1 MEKLLVELQDENG
14 NIYYLHTDGRVV
26 FCSDGES
33 VESKL
38 NKKVNAADII
48 NNCTSTATNKP
59 LAAAQGKTLWERITS
74 VITSLTN
81 HQSSADH
88 DGRYY
93 TETEINTKLNT
104 KITASG
110 GDAADAKVSGFT
122 ANNTSFPVPA
132 AGQTFRVMW
141 GIMAKFCNDVKS
153 SCFLISNIVNNC
165 TSTATNK
172 ALSAAQGKALWDK
185 YTQLNSDKHNK
196 IKSRA
201 FNPTYT
207 ANVEEPGVKT
217 NIWIRQW
224 GAVVHVHY
232 YVKLKVSCN
241 KTYTDYQI
249 ASGLPA
255 ALYSGHSGACCID
268 DEKADCFTELLDD
281 GILLCKVRSTNMAG
295 KIFIGGF
302 TYIAKND
309 TW

>member
-185 YTQLNSDKHNK
+185 YTQLNSDLAWAGLTFTP
-196 IKSRA
+196 SS
-201 FNPTYT
+201 TYVT
-207 ANVEEPGVKT
+207 DNYTYAYRMGNVCLCALSFAAK
-217 NIWIRQW
+217 
-224 GAVVHVHY
+224 
-232 YVKLKVSCN
+232 VKLNAWAKVVVGTVS
-241 KTYTDYQI
+241 
-249 ASGLPA
+249 LPSKMACFCMGYAQNA
-255 ALYSGHSGACCID
+255 AKSVVFSVGNIVESSSEGRNIYLETLNQTI
-268 DEKADCFTELLDD
+268 E
-281 GILLCKVRSTNMAG
+281 AG
-295 KIFIGGF
+295 DWLRGF
-302 TYIAKND
+302 LIYFYRN
-309 TW
+309 

>member
-1 MEKLLVELQDENG
+1 MTKLLVELQDENG

-33 VESKL
+33 VENKL
-38 NKKVNAADII
+38 NKKVNTADII

-93 TETEINTKLNT
+93 TEEEINTKLNT

-122 ANNTSFPVPA
+122 ANNTSFPVPT
-132 AGQTFRVMW
+132 AGQTFRAMW

-185 YTQLNSDKHNK
+185 YTQLNSDKLNIAKVYKQLWYGDGWTSGTLTVPDFSQYNLFLIGFSHVPIPMIGFKFLNTLY
-196 IKSRA
+196 A
-201 FNPTYT
+201 Y
-207 ANVEEPGVKT
+207 GVDL
-217 NIWIRQW
+217 NAQYGQRIYCAQ
-224 GAVVHVHY
+224 
-232 YVKLKVSCN
+232 CN
-241 KTYTDYQI
+241 
-249 ASGLPA
+249 
-255 ALYSGHSGACCID
+255 YSGNVLSNLKTSNVLYYYGGDVGNKETFPITHV
-268 DEKADCFTELLDD
+268 F
-281 GILLCKVRSTNMAG
+281 GIV
-295 KIFIGGF
+295 
-302 TYIAKND
+302 
-309 TW
+309 

>member
-1 MEKLLVELQDENG
+1 MEKLLVELQDEHG

-38 NKKVNAADII
+38 NKKVNTADII

-59 LAAAQGKTLWERITS
+59 LAAAQGKSLWDRITT

-81 HQSSADH
+81 HQSSTDH

-93 TETEINTKLNT
+93 TETEINTKLGT
-104 KITASG
+104 KLTSSG

-122 ANNTSFPVPA
+122 ANNTSFPVPT

-185 YTQLNSDKHNK
+185 YTQLNSDKLNIAK
-196 IKSRA
+196 VYKQLWYGDGWSSGTLTVPDFSQYNLFLIGFSQVPIPMIGFKFLNTFYA
-201 FNPTYT
+201 YGADLNGTYGQRIYI
-207 ANVEEPGVKT
+207 A
-217 NIWIRQW
+217 Q
-224 GAVVHVHY
+224 
-232 YVKLKVSCN
+232 CN
-241 KTYTDYQI
+241 
-249 ASGLPA
+249 
-255 ALYSGHSGACCID
+255 YSGNVLSNLKTSCLMHRY
-268 DEKADCFTELLDD
+268 D
-281 GILLCKVRSTNMAG
+281 GTNG
-295 KIFIGGF
+295 NKETFPITHVFGIV
-302 TYIAKND
+302 
-309 TW
+309 